1 MPAPSQ
7 PSETRDR
14 DRYVLLRLNESQGI
28 ASREDATGVA
38 AATTATVTTVAAAA
52 VVATDTVIV
61 IVTVGTA
68 VRTAVGTAV
77 GTAATIAA
85 MTVAVIAAVGGETS
99 LLLPAERT
107 TKSVWSRNMKYRTR

>member
-68 VRTAVGTAV
+68 VGTAV
-77 GTAATIAA
+77 TIAA

>member
-68 VRTAVGTAV
+68 VRTAVGTA
-77 GTAATIAA
+77 ATIAA

-107 TKSVWSRNMKYRTR
+107 TKSVWSINMKYRTR

>member
-1 MPAPSQ
+1 M
-7 PSETRDR
+7 
-14 DRYVLLRLNESQGI
+14 NESQGI

-61 IVTVGTA
+61 IVTV
-68 VRTAVGTAV
+68 RTAVGTAV
-77 GTAATIAA
+77 GTAVT
-85 MTVAVIAAVGGETS
+85 IAAVGGETS

>member
-1 MPAPSQ
+1 M
-7 PSETRDR
+7 
-14 DRYVLLRLNESQGI
+14 NESQGI

-61 IVTVGTA
+61 IVTV
-68 VRTAVGTAV
+68 RTAVGTAV
-77 GTAATIAA
+77 GTVVGT
-85 MTVAVIAAVGGETS
+85 AVTIAAVGGETS

>member
-38 AATTATVTTVAAAA
+38 AATTATVTTVAATA

-61 IVTVGTA
+61 IVT
-68 VRTAVGTAV
+68 V

>member
-38 AATTATVTTVAAAA
+38 AATTATVTTVAATA

-68 VRTAVGTAV
+68 VGTAV
-77 GTAATIAA
+77 T
-85 MTVAVIAAVGGETS
+85 IAAVGGETS

>member
-38 AATTATVTTVAAAA
+38 AATTATVTTVVAAA

-68 VRTAVGTAV
+68 VR
-77 GTAATIAA
+77 TAATIAA

>member
-7 PSETRDR
+7 PSETRER

-61 IVTVGTA
+61 IVTV
-68 VRTAVGTAV
+68 RTAEIGRAHV
-77 GTAATIAA
+77 
-85 MTVAVIAAVGGETS
+85 
-99 LLLPAERT
+99 
-107 TKSVWSRNMKYRTR
+107 